1 MIFFKNDYSEGALPE
16 VLDALQ
22 QTNLVATNGY
32 GLDPFCADAANKLKL
47 RFVCPDADVHFLV
60 GGTQANYTCIS
71 AFLRPWE
78 AVIAASTAHIACHE
92 TGAVEARGHKVCTA
106 PSDDGKVTP
115 DMIRTV
121 FAENQTWNLE
131 HMVYPKLVYIS
142 NSTELG
148 TIYTK
153 SELTALRQ
161 VCDELGLYLYLD
173 GARLASALTCDAND
187 LQPED
192 LPKLCDAF
200 YVGGTKNGL
209 LFGEAVVLVNETL
222 KPYFRNMIKQ
232 CGGMLSKGRLLG
244 VQFGVYFEQDRWLEA
259 ARHANRMIALLKDGI
274 AEKGYRFFA
283 DSPTNQVFPIFPD
296 DLVSALSADY
306 AFEYQAVLPNG
317 ETAIRLV
324 TSWATRE
331 EDVHTFLHALPHCS
345 ERRTRL

>member
-22 QTNLVATNGY
+22 KTNLVPTAGY
-32 GLDPFCADAANKLKL
+32 GLDPFCEEAAEKLKA
-47 RFVCPDADVHFLV
+47 RFACPDADVHFLV

-78 AVIAASTAHIACHE
+78 AVIAADTGHIACHE

-106 PSDDGKVTP
+106 HTEDGKLTP
-115 DMIRTV
+115 DMVRAV

-131 HMVYPKLVYIS
+131 HMVYPKMVYVS

-148 TIYTK
+148 TIYSK
-153 SELTALRQ
+153 AELTALRA

-173 GARLASALTCDAND
+173 GARLASALTCETND

-192 LPKLCDAF
+192 LPKVCDAF

-209 LFGEAVVLVNETL
+209 LFGEAVVLVNDAL

-244 VQFGVYFEQDRWLEA
+244 VQFGVYFENDLWLDA
-259 ARHANRMIALLKDGI
+259 ARHANRMIALLKNGI

-296 DLVSALSADY
+296 ALVEKLAEDF
-306 AFEYQAVLPNG
+306 AFEYQAVLPGG

-324 TSWATRE
+324 TSWATRK
-331 EDVHTFLHALPHCS
+331 EDVDTFLNALPQHA
-345 ERRTRL
+345 